1 MSYKPSVG
9 PQMAAPNVI
18 PMADIMLVLL
28 IIFMVVTPMLS
39 KGLSVELAKVQNPSD
54 MPDADKDDAVIV
66 GISAS
71 GDVYLGS
78 AKSDVSQIAD
88 QVRDRISNKLD
99 KTVFVKSDG
108 RAKYGD
114 VVKVVDEIRSAGVD
128 NVGLITDR
136 AENRIAG
143 PLHRRQPDNLRWEAR
158 RIPRFPVSFLQHIRP
173 GDCTGTRKQELGATT
188 MGMDVGG
195 KQGGAMAT
203 MNVVPLIDILLVLII
218 IFMVITPLTPKG
230 LDALVPQPAPPNQKQ
245 QQDITQKTIVVQI
258 LDTGKLKINDEDAT
272 WDSLGPRLT
281 DVFKERAEKVA
292 FVKGDDAVRFADVA
306 RAIDVMRG
314 SGIDKVGLITA
325 NLEAGK

>member
-9 PQMAAPNVI
+9 PQMSAPNVI

-39 KGLSVELAKVQNPSD
+39 KGLSVELAKVNNPSD
-54 MPDADKDDAVIV
+54 MPNADKDDAVIV

-78 AKSDVSQIAD
+78 SKSDISQIAD

-136 AENRIAG
+136 AEQNR
-143 PLHRRQPDNLRWEAR
+143 R
-158 RIPRFPVSFLQHIRP
+158 
-173 GDCTGTRKQELGATT
+173 T
-188 MGMDVGG
+188 
-195 KQGGAMAT
+195 
-203 MNVVPLIDILLVLII
+203 
-218 IFMVITPLTPKG
+218 
-230 LDALVPQPAPPNQKQ
+230 APP
-245 QQDITQKTIVVQI
+245 
-258 LDTGKLKINDEDAT
+258 
-272 WDSLGPRLT
+272 PP
-281 DVFKERAEKVA
+281 
-292 FVKGDDAVRFADVA
+292 
-306 RAIDVMRG
+306 
-314 SGIDKVGLITA
+314 VG
-325 NLEAGK
+325 